1 METENQILNRI
12 DETLNY
18 INEGLENINIT
29 LKKIVDEMYLS
40 RMEKKE

>member
-40 RMEKKE
+40 RM